1 MMSVYKIDSVS
12 SYHVPCPISTP
23 SVSSFSIPLHPEGHY
38 FFLGDNR
45 NNSNDSRFWKQKYV
59 PAANLKAKAR
69 LIAFPFTR
77 IGWL

>member
-1 MMSVYKIDSVS
+1 MIHASDKIFLRCSW
-12 SYHVPCPISTP
+12 
-23 SVSSFSIPLHPEGHY
+23 PLARNTAEPKLNPEGHY

-69 LIAFPFTR
+69 LITVPFTR